1 MEQEVLDTT
10 NSEDFALMLEESLKD
25 KDSSKVVDGV
35 IIEIKEDENLVFV
48 DVNEKNEGRLNIDE
62 IKESGELSYKVGDTL
77 PVLIVGFRNEKPIVS
92 YRKALS
98 KKKVKEFID
107 EHKSDEEFD
116 VLIDG
121 KIVKK
126 NRGGYIVVNSDGVEF
141 FLPKSLAAFR
151 DESKLIGKSLKAKVI
166 KINEE
171 SDSIVI
177 SRKKL
182 LEEERKKKRKQLKE
196 ILNAEEALEGVVKK
210 IASYG
215 MFVEVNELEGLV
227 HYNEI
232 SYKGPVNPAKLYSE
246 GDKVFVKAIEYDK
259 SKKHLFLSIKAAMPD
274 PWEEIKEELDKG
286 DVIEVTVSNIE
297 PYGAFV
303 DLGNDTEGFLHIS
316 EITWDKN
323 IKHPKDYLTIGERVN
338 VEVIEIDSE
347 NRKLRVSLK
356 TLQPKPFEEFL
367 SKYKE
372 GDSVTGKVTTLT
384 DFGAFVQIDKI
395 EGLLHNEDASWDKS
409 NKCKDNFKVGDE
421 IEVKIIKIDR
431 DKERV
436 SLNRK
441 DLIDSPAKLFSN
453 EHKVGDSVKGK
464 IKDVK
469 DFGVF
474 VNITGTDVDALIRV
488 EDLTPL
494 KRDEIKIGDD
504 IEGIITIIDT
514 KNNKV
519 RMSVKKLAKKEERD
533 TLKAINSDDDKMTLG
548 DVLRDKL

>member
-25 KDSSKVVDGV
+25 KDNSKVVDGV

-62 IKESGELSYKVGDTL
+62 IKENGELSYKVGDTL

-151 DESKLIGKSLKAKVI
+151 DETKLIGKSLKAKVI

-177 SRKKL
+177 SRKRL

-372 GDSVTGKVTTLT
+372 GGSVTGKVTTLT

-421 IEVKIIKIDR
+421 VEVKIIKIDR

-469 DFGVF
+469 EFGVF